1 MKILHVLNG
10 AIGGASI
17 STLDLIDG
25 LAARGHESFIYCSAR
40 VSAEAKKELER
51 RSKVPVYF
59 GPLYFWNL
67 RNRKPL
73 PLRPL
78 IELYQLAYTRGLH
91 RSSTLIARLCADL
104 NIDLIHSSTALS
116 PDGAIAACQL
126 GLPHIWHVREMIGP
140 GQLHRLAGD
149 SHGAAARRMQRTGF
163 VIANSESSC
172 RALFGT
178 STVQTGAAIVHN
190 GFDFSRLPDSLPE
203 PLSSGRMVFGM
214 VANLSSTWK
223 RHEMFLRAAAI
234 VAKVRPA
241 ARFKLYGE
249 IPAEKSSPEARG
261 YYQGLQVIAA
271 DLGIQQQLDFCGYQP
286 DVASIMA
293 AVDVVVHPCESESF
307 GRVFVE
313 ASAAGRALIA
323 ARGGAAPEIIHDGD
337 TGVLVPPGDVA
348 GLADAML
355 TLLAQPEHA
364 RAMAAKAQRHVR
376 QHYDLAVS
384 SQRIE
389 AIYEEARRQAI
400 SGPGPQGFL
409 KALWRTLH

>member
-25 LAARGHESFIYCSAR
+25 LAARGHQSFIYCSAR

-73 PLRPL
+73 VLRPL
-78 IELYQLAYTRGLH
+78 IELYQLACTRGLH
-91 RSSTLIARLCADL
+91 KSSTLIAQLCGDL
-104 NIDLIHSSTALS
+104 KIDLIHSSTAMS

-126 GLPHIWHVREMIGP
+126 GLPHVWHVREMIGP

-149 SHGAAARRMQRTGF
+149 NRGAAARRMQRTGF

-172 RALFGT
+172 QALFGT
-178 STVQTGAAIVHN
+178 SAAPPGVAVVHN
-190 GFDFSRLPDSLPE
+190 GFDFSRLPASLSE
-203 PLSSGRMVFGM
+203 PLSDGRVAFGM

-223 RHEMFLRAAAI
+223 RHELFLRAAAI
-234 VAKVRPA
+234 VAKAHPT

-249 IPAEKSSPEARG
+249 IPAEKSSPEARA
-261 YYQGLQVIAA
+261 YYQGLQVIVAE
-271 DLGIQQQLDFCGYQP
+271 LGIERQLDFCGYQA

-323 ARGGAAPEIIHDGD
+323 ARGGAAPEIIHDGE
-337 TGVLVPPGDVA
+337 TGVLVPPGDVSA
-348 GLADAML
+348 LADAML
-355 TLLAQPEHA
+355 TLLAQPEYA
-364 RAMAAKAQRHVR
+364 RGMAAKAQHHVR
-376 QHYDLAVS
+376 QNYDLTVS

-389 AIYEEARRQAI
+389 AIYEEAHRQAA

-409 KALWRTLH
+409 TALWRTLH